1 MLEAAPKRLEDYLWV
16 GMTRNREVPDR
27 WHPSQS
33 SDSDAKKQFLSRSLE
48 PLPSAFASPVGANAL
63 GVTKLPSEFN
73 SHPQD
78 GRSPKSALWNSH
90 AQIGDRRARQHRKS
104 SHDGKHW
111 AIRLLQ
117 RWELWGLIT
126 LTVSGGLG
134 AGSLMML
141 LKLPDAPTCNY
152 HFFWFK
158 PSASEQLYCAGQL
171 ANQRTIDG
179 LLEAIAIAYDLPKD
193 HPLRKQ
199 IDENIETWAEQL
211 LDLAE
216 ESFHAGE
223 ITEAISTARQI
234 PRDTSAAS
242 LVDERIQKW
251 ESIWQEAKDYYK
263 AAEEA
268 MEQEKWRDAFFAAQK
283 LQFVENRYWQTKQ
296 FDALFALI
304 EATRESAKTL
314 DKARDLADTGEIK
327 NLLEALRIVGTFDEK
342 SKLYKSARSL
352 KNKFAEQMMEMAKA
366 SLERQDWQD
375 AIYIARQIPA
385 DSPLKNEAVDF
396 VDLTRAKSLADRGT
410 PNSIREAIFLA
421 QQIGAGRPMYAEA
434 QRLIMTWQQ
443 DTQDLAYLEKARQQA
458 QLGSAQDLRMAISQ
472 AQLVGRNSSYW
483 DEAQDD
489 INRWQNLISVQ
500 EDRPL
505 LMQAQDLAK
514 FGDRLSLQ
522 AAIDTAQ
529 QIRPGRELYREAQE
543 KIDAWRGE
551 IQRQEDQPVLD
562 QAWKL
567 AKAGNLQLA
576 IAQAEKIAAGRLLY
590 QEAQSAI
597 FAWKTEIRER
607 ESIQQASAMANG
619 TTNPATL
626 LKAIETINQ
635 VSMVSP
641 LRSQADNS
649 INEWSTQLY
658 NMAQNEAQ
666 YDLLRAIDIAQ
677 MIPFYAANYQVV
689 QRQVEDWKRI
699 VAPPPRT
706 VVPEGNNQNSP
717 ANNPPTSPENNPSNN
732 PSNSQ
737 GTNQFL
743 EPFIEPV
750 TR

>member
-1 MLEAAPKRLEDYLWV
+1 MLKATPRRLEDYLWV
-16 GMTRNREVPDR
+16 GMTRNREIPDR

-33 SDSDAKKQFLSRSLE
+33 SDSDAKEQFLSRSLD
-48 PLPSAFASPVGANAL
+48 PLPSAFSSPVGANATDGSL
-63 GVTKLPSEFN
+63 KLQSEFN

-78 GRSPKSALWNSH
+78 DRSPKSALWNSH
-90 AQIGDRRARQHRKS
+90 SPIGDRRDRQHRKS
-104 SHDGKHW
+104 SHDVKHW

-171 ANQRTIDG
+171 ANQRTING
-179 LLEAIAIAYDLPKD
+179 LLKAIAIAYDLPKD

-216 ESFHAGE
+216 ESFHAGD

-242 LVDERIQKW
+242 LVDERIKKW

-268 MEQEKWRDAFFAAQK
+268 MEKEMWRDAFFAAQK

-296 FDALFALI
+296 FDALFTLI

-342 SKLYKSARSL
+342 SKLYKAARSL

-396 VDLTRAKSLADRGT
+396 VDLTRAKSLADRGSLS
-410 PNSIREAIFLA
+410 SIQEAITKA

-443 DTQDLAYLEKARQQA
+443 DIQDLAYLEKARQQA
-458 QLGSAQDLRMAISQ
+458 QLGSSQDLRMAISQ
-472 AQLVGRNSSYW
+472 AQLVGRSNSYW
-483 DEAQDD
+483 DEAQDH
-489 INRWQNLISVQ
+489 INRWQNLIEVQ
-500 EDRPL
+500 EDRPF

-514 FGDRLSLQ
+514 YGDRLSLQ

-529 QIRPGRELYREAQE
+529 QIRPGRELYREAQD

-567 AKAGNLQLA
+567 AKAGNLLLA
-576 IAQAEKIAAGRLLY
+576 IAQAEKISPGRLLY

-597 FAWKTEIRER
+597 FAWKTEIRDQ
-607 ESIQQASAMANG
+607 ESLQQASAMANG

-626 LKAIETINQ
+626 LKAIETVNQ

-699 VAPPPRT
+699 IAPPPKT
-706 VVPEGNNQNSP
+706 PVPEENNQNSP
-717 ANNPPTSPENNPSNN
+717 ANNQPPSGENI

-737 GTNQFL
+737 GTNQPL

>member
-1 MLEAAPKRLEDYLWV
+1 
-16 GMTRNREVPDR
+16 MTKNHEIPER
-27 WHPSQS
+27 WHPSQR
-33 SDSDAKKQFLSRSLE
+33 SDSNFTSSVGEPITDGSLKLQSQLNSNPQEHRSSNISRNSAGEIVKRHSLM
-48 PLPSAFASPVGANAL
+48 G
-63 GVTKLPSEFN
+63 K
-73 SHPQD
+73 
-78 GRSPKSALWNSH
+78 KSADE
-90 AQIGDRRARQHRKS
+90 QM
-104 SHDGKHW
+104 HW

-141 LKLPDAPTCNY
+141 LKLPDAPNCNY

-158 PSASEQLYCAGQL
+158 PAAAEQLYCAGQL
-171 ANQRTIDG
+171 ANQRTIKS

-199 IDENIETWAEQL
+199 IDQSIEKWAEQL

-216 ESFHAGE
+216 ESFHAGNL
-223 ITEAISTARQI
+223 TEAIATARQI

-242 LVDERIQKW
+242 LVDERVQKW
-251 ESIWQEAKDYYK
+251 ESIWQEAKDYYQ
-263 AAEEA
+263 AAEAA
-268 MEQEKWRDAFFAAQK
+268 MEKEMWRDAFSAAQK
-283 LQFVENRYWQTKQ
+283 LQFVENRYWQTQQ
-296 FDALFALI
+296 FDALLALI
-304 EATRESAKTL
+304 EATRESAKNL
-314 DKARDLADTGEIK
+314 DKARDLADTGDIK

-342 SKLYKSARSL
+342 SKLYKAAQAL
-352 KNKFAEQMMEMAKA
+352 KMKFAEQMMQMAKA
-366 SLERQDWQD
+366 SLERQEWQD

-396 VDLTRAKSLADRGT
+396 VDLARARSLASRG
-410 PNSIREAIFLA
+410 NISSIQEAISKA
-421 QQIGAGRPMYAEA
+421 QQISAGRPLYAEA

-443 DTQDLAYLEKARQQA
+443 DIQDLAYLEKARQQA

-472 AQLVGRNSSYW
+472 AQLVGRNNTYW
-483 DEAQDD
+483 QEAQDN
-489 INRWQNLISVQ
+489 INRWQKLISVQ
-500 EDRPL
+500 EDRPF

-514 FGDRLSLQ
+514 YGDRLSLQ

-529 QIRPGRELYREAQE
+529 QIRPGRELYQEAQE
-543 KIDAWRGE
+543 KIEAWRRE
-551 IQRQEDQPVLD
+551 IERQEDQPILD
-562 QAWKL
+562 RAWSL

-576 IAQAEKIAAGRLLY
+576 IAQAEKISPGRILY

-597 FAWKTEIRER
+597 FAWKTEIRDR
-607 ESIQQASAMANG
+607 ESIQQANLMANG

-626 LKAIETINQ
+626 LKAIEMINQ

-649 INEWSTQLY
+649 INEWSRQLY
-658 NMAQNEAQ
+658 NMAQDESE

-677 MIPFYAANYQVV
+677 MIPFYAANYQIV
-689 QRQVEDWKRI
+689 QRQIEDWKRI
-699 VAPPPRT
+699 ISPPPRP
-706 VVPEGNNQNSP
+706 VVQSGNNQNYSQNNQSP
-717 ANNPPTSPENNPSNN
+717 ATTNSPSNS

-737 GTNQFL
+737 GTNQPL

-750 TR
+750 NP

>member
-1 MLEAAPKRLEDYLWV
+1 
-16 GMTRNREVPDR
+16 
-27 WHPSQS
+27 
-33 SDSDAKKQFLSRSLE
+33 
-48 PLPSAFASPVGANAL
+48 
-63 GVTKLPSEFN
+63 
-73 SHPQD
+73 
-78 GRSPKSALWNSH
+78 
-90 AQIGDRRARQHRKS
+90 
-104 SHDGKHW
+104 
-111 AIRLLQ
+111 
-117 RWELWGLIT
+117 
-126 LTVSGGLG
+126 
-134 AGSLMML
+134 
-141 LKLPDAPTCNY
+141 
-152 HFFWFK
+152 
-158 PSASEQLYCAGQL
+158 
-171 ANQRTIDG
+171 

-199 IDENIETWAEQL
+199 IDQNIETWAEQL

-216 ESFHAGE
+216 ESFHAGDM
-223 ITEAISTARQI
+223 TEAISTARQI

-242 LVDERIQKW
+242 LVDERIKKW

-268 MEQEKWRDAFFAAQK
+268 MEKEMWRDAFFAAQK

-296 FDALFALI
+296 FDALFTLI

-327 NLLEALRIVGTFDEK
+327 NLLEAVRIVGTFDEK

-366 SLERQDWQD
+366 SLDRQDWQD

-396 VDLTRAKSLADRGT
+396 VDLTRAKSLADRGSLS
-410 PNSIREAIFLA
+410 SIQEAITKA

-443 DTQDLAYLEKARQQA
+443 DIQDLAYLEKAREQA

-472 AQLVGRNSSYW
+472 AQLVGRSNSYW
-483 DEAQDD
+483 DEAQDN
-489 INRWQNLISVQ
+489 INRWQNLIEVQ
-500 EDRPL
+500 EDRPF

-529 QIRPGRELYREAQE
+529 QIRPGRELYREAQD

-576 IAQAEKIAAGRLLY
+576 IAQAEKISAGRLLY

-597 FAWKTEIRER
+597 FAWKTEIRDQ

-658 NMAQNEAQ
+658 NMAQNEAE

-677 MIPFYAANYQVV
+677 TIPFYAANYQVV

-699 VAPPPRT
+699 IAPPPTT
-706 VVPEGNNQNSP
+706 VVPEGNNQSSP
-717 ANNPPTSPENNPSNN
+717 ANNPPTSRENI

-737 GTNQFL
+737 GTNQPL

>member
-16 GMTRNREVPDR
+16 GMTRNREIPDR
-27 WHPSQS
+27 WHPSQR

-48 PLPSAFASPVGANAL
+48 PLPSAFSSPVGAPTTDGSL
-63 GVTKLPSEFN
+63 KLQSAFN

-90 AQIGDRRARQHRKS
+90 AQIGERRARQHRKS

-126 LTVSGGLG
+126 LTVSGGLS

-171 ANQRTIDG
+171 ANQRTING
-179 LLEAIAIAYDLPKD
+179 LLKAIAIAYDLPKD

-327 NLLEALRIVGTFDEK
+327 NLLEAVRIVETFDEK

-443 DTQDLAYLEKARQQA
+443 DIQDLAYLEKARQQA

-529 QIRPGRELYREAQE
+529 QIRPGRELYREAQD

-562 QAWKL
+562 RAWKL

-699 VAPPPRT
+699 VAPLPRT

-717 ANNPPTSPENNPSNN
+717 ANNPPTSPENI

-737 GTNQFL
+737 GTNQSL

>member
-1 MLEAAPKRLEDYLWV
+1 MLKATPSQLEDYLWV
-16 GMTRNREVPDR
+16 GMTRNREIPDR
-27 WHPSQS
+27 WHPSQG
-33 SDSDAKKQFLSRSLE
+33 SDSEAKEQLLSRSLA
-48 PLPSAFASPVGANAL
+48 PLPSAFSSPVGANATDGSL
-63 GVTKLPSEFN
+63 KLPSEFN

-78 GRSPKSALWNSH
+78 DRSPKSALWNSH
-90 AQIGDRRARQHRKS
+90 SQVGERRARQHRKS

-134 AGSLMML
+134 VGSLMML

-171 ANQRTIDG
+171 ANQRTING

-199 IDENIETWAEQL
+199 IDQNIETWAEQL

-216 ESFHAGE
+216 ESFHTGD

-242 LVDERIQKW
+242 LVDERIKKW

-263 AAEEA
+263 EAEEA
-268 MEQEKWRDAFFAAQK
+268 MEKEMWRDAFFAAQK

-296 FDALFALI
+296 FDALFTLI
-304 EATRESAKTL
+304 ETTRESAKTL

-327 NLLEALRIVGTFDEK
+327 NLLEAVRLVSTFDEK
-342 SKLYKSARSL
+342 SKLYQAARSL
-352 KNKFAEQMMEMAKA
+352 KMKFAEQMMEMAKA

-410 PNSIREAIFLA
+410 LSSIQEAITKA
-421 QQIGAGRPMYAEA
+421 QQIGAGRPLYAEA

-443 DTQDLAYLEKARQQA
+443 DIQDLAYLEKARQQA

-472 AQLVGRNSSYW
+472 AQLVGRSNTYW
-483 DEAQDD
+483 QEAQDN

-514 FGDRLSLQ
+514 YGDRLSLQ

-543 KIDAWRGE
+543 KIDAWRSE
-551 IQRQEDQPVLD
+551 IQRQEDQPILD
-562 QAWKL
+562 RAWTL

-576 IAQAEKIAAGRLLY
+576 IAQAEKISPGRLLY

-597 FAWKTEIRER
+597 FAWKTEIRDR
-607 ESIQQASAMANG
+607 ESLQQASAMANG

-626 LKAIETINQ
+626 LKAIETVNQ

-658 NMAQNEAQ
+658 NMAQDEAQ

-677 MIPFYAANYQVV
+677 TIPFYAANYQVV

-699 VAPPPRT
+699 IAPPPRT
-706 VVPEGNNQNSP
+706 PVPEGNNQNSP
-717 ANNPPTSPENNPSNN
+717 ANNQPNSAENI

-737 GTNQFL
+737 GTNQPL

>member
-104 SHDGKHW
+104 SHDVKHW

-443 DTQDLAYLEKARQQA
+443 DIQDLAYLEKARQQA

-529 QIRPGRELYREAQE
+529 QIRPGRELYREAQD

-567 AKAGNLQLA
+567 AKAGNLLLA

>member
-1 MLEAAPKRLEDYLWV
+1 
-16 GMTRNREVPDR
+16 MTRNREIPDR

-33 SDSDAKKQFLSRSLE
+33 SDSDAKEQFLNRSLE
-48 PLPSAFASPVGANAL
+48 ALPSAFSSPVGAAATDGSL
-63 GVTKLPSEFN
+63 KLQSEFN
-73 SHPQD
+73 GNPQD
-78 GRSPKSALWNSH
+78 SRLSKSQNRNSDR
-90 AQIGDRRARQHRKS
+90 QMVDRRSRDWKRPSDDHKE
-104 SHDGKHW
+104 W
-111 AIRLLQ
+111 AVRLLQ
-117 RWELWGLIT
+117 RWEIWILVT
-126 LTVSGGLG
+126 MAVSGGLG

-141 LKLPDAPTCNY
+141 LKLPDTPTCNY

-179 LLEAIAIAYDLPKD
+179 LLEAIAIASDLPKD

-199 IDENIETWAEQL
+199 IDQNIETWAEQL

-216 ESFHAGE
+216 ESFHAGDMA
-223 ITEAISTARQI
+223 EAISTARQI

-242 LVDERIQKW
+242 LVDERIKKW

-263 AAEEA
+263 QAEEA
-268 MEQEKWRDAFFAAQK
+268 MEKEKWRDAFFAAQK

-327 NLLEALRIVGTFDEK
+327 NLLEAVRIVGTFDEK
-342 SKLYKSARSL
+342 SKLYKAARSL
-352 KNKFAEQMMEMAKA
+352 KMKFAEQMMEMAKA
-366 SLERQDWQD
+366 SLERQEWQD

-396 VDLTRAKSLADRGT
+396 VDLTRAKSLADRGSLS
-410 PNSIREAIFLA
+410 SIQEAISKA
-421 QQIGAGRPMYAEA
+421 QEIGAGRPMYAEA

-443 DTQDLAYLEKARQQA
+443 DIQDLAYLEKAREQA

-472 AQLVGRNSSYW
+472 AQLVGRSNSYW
-483 DEAQDD
+483 DEAQDN
-489 INRWQNLISVQ
+489 INRWQNLIEVQ
-500 EDRPL
+500 EDRPF

-529 QIRPGRELYREAQE
+529 QIRPGRELYREAQD

-576 IAQAEKIAAGRLLY
+576 IAQAEKISAGRILY

-597 FAWKTEIRER
+597 FAWKTEIRDR
-607 ESIQQASAMANG
+607 ESIQQANLMANG

-626 LKAIETINQ
+626 LKAIETVNQ

-658 NMAQNEAQ
+658 NIAQDESQ
-666 YDLLRAIDIAQ
+666 YDLMRAIDIAQ
-677 MIPFYAANYQVV
+677 TIPFYAANYQVV

-699 VAPPPRT
+699 IAPPPKT
-706 VVPEGNNQNSP
+706 VVPEGNNQSSP
-717 ANNPPTSPENNPSNN
+717 ANNPPTSPENIPSD
-732 PSNSQ
+732 SQ
-737 GTNQFL
+737 GTNQPL
-743 EPFIEPV
+743 EPFIDPV

>member
-1 MLEAAPKRLEDYLWV
+1 
-16 GMTRNREVPDR
+16 MTRNREIPDR

-33 SDSDAKKQFLSRSLE
+33 SDSDGKEQFLSSSLE
-48 PLPSAFASPVGANAL
+48 PLPSAFNSPVGANATDGSL
-63 GVTKLPSEFN
+63 KLQSEFN
-73 SHPQD
+73 GNPQD
-78 GRSPKSALWNSH
+78 SRLSKSQNRNSDR
-90 AQIGDRRARQHRKS
+90 QIVDRRSRNWKQP
-104 SHDGKHW
+104 SHYHLEW
-111 AIRLLQ
+111 AVRLLQ
-117 RWELWGLIT
+117 RWEIWILVT
-126 LTVSGGLG
+126 MAVSGGLG

-141 LKLPDAPTCNY
+141 LKLPDTPTCNY

-171 ANQRTIDG
+171 ASQRTING
-179 LLEAIAIAYDLPKD
+179 LLEAIAIASELPKD

-199 IDENIETWAEQL
+199 IDQNIETWAEQL

-216 ESFHAGE
+216 ESFHAGDM
-223 ITEAISTARQI
+223 TEAISTARQI

-242 LVDERIQKW
+242 LVDERIKKW

-263 AAEEA
+263 EAEEA
-268 MEQEKWRDAFFAAQK
+268 MEKEKWRDAFFAAQK

-314 DKARDLADTGEIK
+314 DKARDLADTGDIK
-327 NLLEALRIVGTFDEK
+327 NLLEAVRIVSTFDEK

-366 SLERQDWQD
+366 SLESQEWQD

-396 VDLTRAKSLADRGT
+396 VDLTRAKSLADRGSLS
-410 PNSIREAIFLA
+410 SIQEAITKA

-443 DTQDLAYLEKARQQA
+443 DIQDLAYLEKARQQA

-472 AQLVGRNSSYW
+472 AQLVGRSNSYW
-483 DEAQDD
+483 DEAQDN
-489 INRWQNLISVQ
+489 INRWQNLIEVQ
-500 EDRPL
+500 EDRPF

-514 FGDRLSLQ
+514 YGDRLSLQ

-529 QIRPGRELYREAQE
+529 QIRPGRELYTEAQE

-576 IAQAEKIAAGRLLY
+576 ISQAEKISPGRLLY

-597 FAWKTEIRER
+597 FAWKTEIRDR
-607 ESIQQASAMANG
+607 DSLQQASSMANG

-626 LKAIETINQ
+626 LKAIETVNQ

-658 NMAQNEAQ
+658 NMAQDEAQ
-666 YDLLRAIDIAQ
+666 YDLVRAIDIAQ
-677 MIPFYAANYQVV
+677 TIPFYAANYQVV

-699 VAPPPRT
+699 IAPPPRT
-706 VVPEGNNQNSP
+706 VVTEGNNQNSP
-717 ANNPPTSPENNPSNN
+717 ENNPPTSAENI

-737 GTNQFL
+737 GTNQPL
-743 EPFIEPV
+743 EPFVEPV

>member
-90 AQIGDRRARQHRKS
+90 AQIGDRRDRQHRKS

-171 ANQRTIDG
+171 ANQKTING

-327 NLLEALRIVGTFDEK
+327 NLLEAVRIVETFDEK

-443 DTQDLAYLEKARQQA
+443 DIQDLAYLEKARQQA

>member
-16 GMTRNREVPDR
+16 GMTRNREIPDR

-48 PLPSAFASPVGANAL
+48 PLPSAFASSVGANAL

-78 GRSPKSALWNSH
+78 DRSPKSALWNSH
-90 AQIGDRRARQHRKS
+90 GQIGARRPRQHRKS

-327 NLLEALRIVGTFDEK
+327 NLLEAVRIVETFDEK
-342 SKLYKSARSL
+342 SKLYQSARSL

-443 DTQDLAYLEKARQQA
+443 DIQDLAYLEKARQQA

-562 QAWKL
+562 RAWKL

-717 ANNPPTSPENNPSNN
+717 ANNPPTSPENNPANN

>member
-1 MLEAAPKRLEDYLWV
+1 LLKATPRRLEEYLWV
-16 GMTRNREVPDR
+16 GMTRNREIPDR
-27 WHPSQS
+27 WHPSQR
-33 SDSDAKKQFLSRSLE
+33 SDSDAKEQLLSRSLE
-48 PLPSAFASPVGANAL
+48 PLPSAFSSPLGANATDGSL
-63 GVTKLPSEFN
+63 KLQSEFN

-78 GRSPKSALWNSH
+78 DRSPKSALWNSH
-90 AQIGDRRARQHRKS
+90 PQIGDRRSRESRKA
-104 SHDGKHW
+104 SHYPLEL
-111 AIRLLQ
+111 AVRLLQ
-117 RWELWGLIT
+117 RWEIWILVT
-126 LTVSGGLG
+126 MAVSGGLG
-134 AGSLMML
+134 AVSLMML
-141 LKLPDAPTCNY
+141 LKLPDSPTCNY

-171 ANQRTIDG
+171 ANQRTING
-179 LLEAIAIAYDLPKD
+179 LLEAIAIAYELPKD

-199 IDENIETWAEQL
+199 IDQNIETWAEQL

-216 ESFHAGE
+216 ESFHAGDMS
-223 ITEAISTARQI
+223 EAISTARQI

-268 MEQEKWRDAFFAAQK
+268 MEKEMWRDAFFAAQK

-296 FDALFALI
+296 FDALFTLI

-327 NLLEALRIVGTFDEK
+327 NLLEAVRIVETFDEK

-366 SLERQDWQD
+366 SLERQEWQD

-396 VDLTRAKSLADRGT
+396 VDLTRAKSLADRGSLS
-410 PNSIREAIFLA
+410 SIQEAITKA

-443 DTQDLAYLEKARQQA
+443 DIQDLAYLEKARQQA

-472 AQLVGRNSSYW
+472 AQLVGRSNSYW
-483 DEAQDD
+483 DEAQDN
-489 INRWQNLISVQ
+489 INRWQNLIEVQ
-500 EDRPL
+500 EDRPF

-514 FGDRLSLQ
+514 YGDRLSLQ

-529 QIRPGRELYREAQE
+529 QIRPGRELHKEAQD

-576 IAQAEKIAAGRLLY
+576 IAQAEKISAGRLLY

-597 FAWKTEIRER
+597 FAWKTEIRDQ
-607 ESIQQASAMANG
+607 ESIQQANLMANG

-658 NMAQNEAQ
+658 NMAQDESQ
-666 YDLLRAIDIAQ
+666 YDLVRAIDIAQ
-677 MIPFYAANYQVV
+677 TIPFYAANYQVV

-699 VAPPPRT
+699 IAPPPRT

-717 ANNPPTSPENNPSNN
+717 ANNQPPSAENI

-737 GTNQFL
+737 GTNQPL